1 MGQRSRIPGTVN
13 PRRQPRYGARTAL
26 SALPDGDFRLADK
39 AVRAPFVAAQSRG
52 VHLSRPQFSVQ
63 PILPVAIAAGLR
75 NSLSRGTSHRERD
88 TRMDRLEPTAAIDMQ
103 LAIQLAL
110 FLDNKP
116 GTLARVCDAL
126 SAAKINIYA
135 ISTSDTVDHSVVR
148 MVVSDPRK
156 ALLLFE
162 EHGTLVVETDVLLIE
177 GDNKP
182 GSLAKI
188 CHKLAAAKINIEY
201 AYCATPPDARKG
213 LLILRVNNA
222 RKAMKVLNT

>member
-1 MGQRSRIPGTVN
+1 
-13 PRRQPRYGARTAL
+13 
-26 SALPDGDFRLADK
+26 
-39 AVRAPFVAAQSRG
+39 
-52 VHLSRPQFSVQ
+52 
-63 PILPVAIAAGLR
+63 
-75 NSLSRGTSHRERD
+75 
-88 TRMDRLEPTAAIDMQ
+88 MQ
-103 LAIQLAL
+103 LATQLAL

-135 ISTSDTVDHSVVR
+135 ITTSDTVDHNVVR

-162 EHGTLVVETDVLLIE
+162 DHGALAVESEVLLIS

-182 GSLAKI
+182 GSLARI
-188 CHKLAAAKINIEY
+188 CRKLADARINIEY

-213 LLILRVNNA
+213 LLILRVSNA
-222 RKAMKVLNT
+222 KKALKVLNT